1 MNAAEPIRRGA
12 GGRPPVSRKGDV
24 EERLLDAATR
34 LFLASGYEGTS
45 CDQVAQDARA
55 GKASIY
61 ARYANKT
68 ALLKAVIA
76 YKLGQLLEDP
86 DPVASAGAPLRARML
101 HAAETVV
108 SRLLQP
114 DAVALL
120 RLIVAE
126 GPRLQADDLDAVA
139 MLDRV
144 GAQHIALAISAATAG
159 AAPGAAAAAVATV
172 SAAGAPDGAAAAVP
186 AAALVDRVLAPALLR
201 ALLGADPG
209 ALRGAAC
216 ARLAEAVDSVI
227 ASGAVDRW
235 R

>member
-1 MNAAEPIRRGA
+1 L
-12 GGRPPVSRKGDV
+12 SRKGDV
-24 EERLLDAATR
+24 DERLLDAATR

-76 YKLGQLLEDP
+76 YKLGRLLEDE
-86 DPVASAGAPLRARML
+86 DPVAGAGAPLRARML

-126 GPRLQADDLDAVA
+126 APRLQADDLDAAA

-144 GAQHIALAISAATAG
+144 GAQHIALAIGAAAVDVQAPATAG
-159 AAPGAAAAAVATV
+159 AP
-172 SAAGAPDGAAAAVP
+172 GAPDGAAAAVP
-186 AAALVDRVLAPALLR
+186 AAVLVDRVLAPALLR
-201 ALLGADPG
+201 ALLGADPA
-209 ALRGAAC
+209 ALRQAAC
-216 ARLAEAVDSVI
+216 ARLAEAVDSLI